1 MGLLIY
7 LRHSSLLFFISLL
20 FLSHITLSQDF
31 TVRGQ
36 VSDENGE
43 SLPGVNVVAKSTT
56 IGTVTDIEGTYSL
69 SVPENTSTLVFTS
82 VGYQS
87 TEVTIGS
94 RNVINVS
101 MTPDIQSLSE
111 VVVIGYGTQERA
123 DLTGSVSS
131 VSSEEIT
138 QVPNVNIANTIQG
151 RAPGVVVTENSGRP
165 GAEATI
171 LIRGAGTVGNSSP
184 LFVVDGQILT
194 GQTGLQ
200 SLNPN
205 DIESI
210 EILKDASASAI
221 YGARAANGVVLITT
235 KRGEAGKTKL
245 SYNGFYGPQW
255 INDRSEW
262 MNASEWVQN
271 QIDVAEAQGNAS
283 VWNDEPSD
291 PDPASFGEGINYW
304 DKLWQTGILTDHNIN
319 MSGGNEN
326 SQFVVSLGY
335 LSNEGVMVGQDF
347 ERYTVRINTD
357 HRLTDWLTV
366 GQNLQLSRSNEIAI
380 GGTGAFNNM
389 FQGAMTMSP
398 TVVPERLPDG
408 QWNGATRPG
417 ESNDFSTFS
426 PNHYLEERENE
437 TNQWLGLGNV
447 YTELKLA
454 EGLKFRTTFNGLF
467 RYSNNF
473 LWDGQLVTVGHSSG
487 PTALSR
493 NTNVTTNWQLDNIL
507 TYDKTFG
514 KHTISALAGY
524 TAQENIFEF
533 LNASV
538 TGFLIESLQVI
549 NAGNLETLNGSG
561 SKNDWSLNSIISRI
575 NYEFDNK
582 YLFQAN
588 FRADGSSRFGPGNR
602 WGYFPSFSAGWR
614 ISEESFFD
622 VAAISNLK
630 LRGSWG
636 QLGNDRIGLYA
647 FTPSISLSQR
657 YTLGADQSILPG
669 AAPLS
674 LANEDIKWEQTT
686 QWDIGV
692 DMGFFENKLNITAD
706 YFNKTTNDILVQIPL
721 PVSAGYTTSPFVNAG
736 IVENRGWE
744 FMATYRNYDNAFSW
758 DASVNLSSIQNEVIS
773 LGEREEP
780 IFGGL
785 SDVISD
791 VGTEVNAFY
800 GYVSDGLYQNQ
811 AEIDAVNELNPDRD
825 YDPGAGPGAV
835 RFVDID
841 GDGVI
846 TPSDRSVIGSPYP
859 DLNIGLNFTARYK
872 GFDFALFFQGA
883 VGQELLLANN
893 DNWQLEP
900 GLKNQARFNLDRWFE
915 EGDTNDAMLWG
926 VNGLNNASGGRN
938 GRTPDFQVLPGDYIR
953 AKNIQLGYTLP
964 NSITEN
970 IGISRL
976 RIYASTKNLITFW
989 NQDPYNLILDPELGN
1004 EGSGFGKF
1012 NFSTTPQPK
1021 TIIFGVNL
1029 DF

>member
-780 IFGGL
+780 IFGGI

-872 GFDFALFFQGA
+872 GLDFALFFQGA

>member
-1 MGLLIY
+1 MKLLVY
-7 LRHSSLLFFISLL
+7 FKPPPLLFFLCFMLI
-20 FLSHITLSQDF
+20 IQVAYAQDIN
-31 TVRGQ
+31 VSGQ
-36 VSDENGE
+36 VSDEDGE
-43 SLPGVNVVAKSTT
+43 PLPGVNVVAKNTT
-56 IGTVTDIEGTYSL
+56 LGTVTDIDGNFSFA
-69 SVPENTSTLVFTS
+69 VPENTTTLVFTS
-82 VGYQS
+82 IGYQS
-87 TEVTIGS
+87 TEVNIGS
-94 RNVINVS
+94 RTVINVT

-255 INDRSEW
+255 FADRSEW
-262 MNASEWVQN
+262 MNASEWVQY
-271 QIDVAEAQGNAS
+271 QIDVAEAQGNTS

-304 DKLWQTGILTDHNIN
+304 DKLWQTGFLTDHNIN

-335 LSNEGVMVGQDF
+335 LANEGVMRGQEF

-357 HRLTDWLTV
+357 HKLTNWLTV
-366 GQNLQLSRSNEIAI
+366 GQNLQLSRTNEIAI

-389 FQGAMTMSP
+389 FQGAINMSP

-417 ESNDFSTFS
+417 EGNDFSTFS

-447 YTELKLA
+447 YAELKLA
-454 EGLKFRTTFNGLF
+454 EGLNFRTTFNGLF

-473 LWDGQLVTVGHSSG
+473 VWDGQLVTVGHASG
-487 PTALSR
+487 PTAMSR

-514 KHTISALAGY
+514 KHTISALAGF
-524 TAQENIFEF
+524 TAQENVFEF
-533 LNASV
+533 LNANV

-561 SKNDWSLNSIISRI
+561 SKNDWALNSIISRV
-575 NYEFDNK
+575 NYEYDNK

-674 LANEDIKWEQTT
+674 LANENIKWEQTT

-692 DMGFFENKLNITAD
+692 DLGFFENKLNITAD

-721 PVSAGYTTSPFVNAG
+721 PVSAGYGSSPFVNAG

-744 FMATYRNYDNAFSW
+744 FMATYRNYENAFSW
-758 DASVNLSSIQNEVIS
+758 DATVNLSSVQNEVIS

-780 IFGGL
+780 IIGGL
-785 SDVISD
+785 SDIISD

-835 RFVDID
+835 RFVDLD

-859 DLNIGLNFTARYK
+859 DLNIGLNFSARYK
-872 GFDFALFFQGA
+872 GFDFAVFFQGA
-883 VGQELLLANN
+883 IGQEILVANN
-893 DNWQLEP
+893 DNWDLEP
-900 GLKNQARFNLDRWFE
+900 GQRNRARFNLDRWFE

-926 VNGLNNASGGRN
+926 VNGLSNASGGRN

-964 NSITEN
+964 NNVTDN

-989 NQDPYNLILDPELGN
+989 NQDRYNLILDPELGT
-1004 EGSGFGKF
+1004 EGAGFGKF
-1012 NFSTTPQPK
+1012 NFATTPQPR
-1021 TIIFGVNL
+1021 TVIFGVNL